1 MTKTKQKPQNKQK
14 SPKQNKPQQTS
25 INEVTPY
32 KTKKIQQNLNCF
44 AQPLRCKTSLWH
56 QVWLSESA
64 TLRSNEFK
72 SKLKMNRAITKP
84 FIRKSDLRIAEA
96 TQITR
101 KLLPMG

>member
-44 AQPLRCKTSLWH
+44 AQPLRCKTSL
-56 QVWLSESA
+56 
-64 TLRSNEFK
+64 
-72 SKLKMNRAITKP
+72 
-84 FIRKSDLRIAEA
+84 
-96 TQITR
+96 
-101 KLLPMG
+101 